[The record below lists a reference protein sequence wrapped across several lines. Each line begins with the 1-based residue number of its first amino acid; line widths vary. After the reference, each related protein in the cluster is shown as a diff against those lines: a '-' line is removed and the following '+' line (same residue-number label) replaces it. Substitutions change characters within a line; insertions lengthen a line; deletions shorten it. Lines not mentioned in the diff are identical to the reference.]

1 MESELGLT
9 FGLCVPFFWGN
20 TCKLHSPFPGLMVG
34 CGPGQKAPGAAKSE
48 WFCHFCSGIELGEW
62 ALRHSLGQLHHST
75 FACRSLGPGINEL
88 SSQTKWQFCRLQKL
102 FFPRSIVIFC
112 KMTTNDKI
120 FHQMTK
126 TWQTKWQFCR
136 LQKLHFSRSIVIF
149 LSLFWHFSNNF
160 RWVSILLRKWRQN
173 DNNDKIF
180 HQMTKTWQT
189 KWQFCR
195 LQKLHFSRSIVIF
208 CHCFG
213 TFQTI
218 FDIFPCCWENGT
230 KMTKQ
235 RQNFHQMTQNDR
247 PKLKWQKNNKKRQTN
262 DRQNWN
268 DKKWKKQTTKKWQN
282 KYLNHLQ
289 GMAASF
295 F

>member
-112 KMTTNDKI
+112 
-120 FHQMTK
+120 
-126 TWQTKWQFCR
+126 
-136 LQKLHFSRSIVIF
+136 
-149 LSLFWHFSNNF
+149 HFSNNF
-160 RWVSILLRKWRQN
+160 RYVSILLRKWRQN
-173 DNNDKIF
+173 DNRWQNFPPNDQKNGKQNDNFASCKNCIF
-180 HQMTKTWQT
+180 LGALS
-189 KWQFCR
+189 F
-195 LQKLHFSRSIVIF
+195 F

-247 PKLKWQKNNKKRQTN
+247 PKLKWQK
-262 DRQNWN
+262 
-268 DKKWKKQTTKKWQN
+268 KQQKTTKKWQTKLKWQKMKKTN
-282 KYLNHLQ
+282 DKK
-289 GMAASF
+289 MKK
-295 F
+295 